1 METSQEKKE
10 SIKTDKITG
19 KRRFLKMY
27 VFVCLFWRGSGRKEI
42 RSTCGEA
49 GEGDRNHLQY
59 NMKKEEERIR
69 STFNIYKFMNLI
81 KKIISH

>member
-27 VFVCLFWRGSGRKEI
+27 VFVCLFVLEREWQKRDPKYMWRSWRGRQKPSPV
-42 RSTCGEA
+42 
-49 GEGDRNHLQY
+49 
-59 NMKKEEERIR
+59 
-69 STFNIYKFMNLI
+69 
-81 KKIISH
+81 